1 MIPLVSGVTC
11 GVQFLDVSNNDLK
24 YIADARCCSQLNELN
39 AYSNEI
45 KDPDTV
51 LALKELRC
59 LQRLNVG
66 WNDLD
71 DSRLGD
77 SYASKLQTM
86 FQQAGSPA
94 RIVTNPDFSGGDA
107 QCHYKGAMSRYN
119 WEGQQQDGAKSGA
132 GGCCTVL

>member
-1 MIPLVSGVTC
+1 M
-11 GVQFLDVSNNDLK
+11 QYLDVSNNDLK
-24 YIADARCCSQLNELN
+24 YIADAQNCSQLNELN

-51 LALKELRC
+51 MALSRLSC

-66 WNDLD
+66 YNDLD
-71 DSRLGD
+71 DSRLGS

-86 FQQAGSPA
+86 FQQASSNA
-94 RIVTNPDFSGGDA
+94 RIVTYPDFSGGDA
-107 QCHYKGAMSRYN
+107 ECHYKGAMSRYN
-119 WEGQQQDGAKSGA
+119 CEGHARGTGKPTSGSSS